1 MLDPLK
7 EVNAATRRVRL
18 GISTREIETMEMSG
32 GSFDDNAEQLKREAE
47 KMGEINA
54 LLEPEKPEPEESDGQ
69 EREG

>member
-1 MLDPLK
+1 M
-7 EVNAATRRVRL
+7 RL

>member
-1 MLDPLK
+1 
-7 EVNAATRRVRL
+7 
-18 GISTREIETMEMSG
+18 MEMSG